1 LAPSDGALLEARDL
15 HARYGEIEAIHGV
28 DLTVARGSI
37 VALLGA
43 NGAGKTSTLRALTG
57 TIKTTGTVTFAG
69 RTLQRRTPEDA
80 ARIGIG
86 HVPEGRGTLSSL
98 SVWDNLMLG
107 AYCVRKRGDVRKSC
121 DRVIGYFPWLAERK
135 DQPAGTLSGGEQQ
148 MLAIARALMLEPQL
162 LLLDE
167 PSLGLGPKIVRDIF
181 ALLRTIN
188 QQDGVSILVAEQN
201 ATVALAV
208 SDHAYVLETGR
219 VAVSGPS
226 SELAGNDRVRRSY
239 LGY

>member
-1 LAPSDGALLEARDL
+1 VPKR
-15 HARYGEIEAIHGV
+15 
-28 DLTVARGSI
+28 
-37 VALLGA
+37 
-43 NGAGKTSTLRALTG
+43 
-57 TIKTTGTVTFAG
+57 
-69 RTLQRRTPEDA
+69 ED
-80 ARIGIG
+80 
-86 HVPEGRGTLSSL
+86 
-98 SVWDNLMLG
+98 
-107 AYCVRKRGDVRKSC
+107 VRKRC

-135 DQPAGTLSGGEQQ
+135 HQAAGTLSGGEQQ
-148 MLAIARALMLEPQL
+148 MLAIARALMLDPQL

-208 SDHAYVLETGR
+208 ADHAYVLETGR

-226 SELAGNDRVRRSY
+226 SELAGNDRIRRSY